1 MAQVQNFLTSKGSYL
16 ATYVDPNLRITPAQ
30 AIYDSARLHRI
41 NPKYILVL
49 LQKEQSLIENDS
61 PGQNQ
66 LDWATGYGICD
77 SCKKTDAKVQKYKGL
92 VNQVDWGTG
101 GTRYYLDNPNEFKYQ
116 TGQTFTIDNQK
127 ITIANDATRA
137 LYIYTPHLH
146 GNKNFYNIWQNWFST
161 SYFEG
166 SLLQDSK
173 DGGIYLIRDGKKH
186 PFLSK
191 SAFLS
196 RYPSFDRV
204 IPVNPSELDSYPLGN
219 AIEHSNY
226 SLLQIPTGGIY
237 LLDDDTLRPIAS
249 KKAFRLLGYNPEEII
264 HVKSKDIFSYKIG
277 KAITET
283 SIYPTGALLQDNST
297 GGVYFVQNG
306 IKQPIL
312 DRELINLYYKNKK
325 IYLLFF
331 FFFKQKTAYEIYQCD
346 WSSDVCS
353 SDLKCFQIF
362 WKKNHK
368 YAATY
373 KTPKKR
379 SYISIIRRIIKNG
392 AKPDHHIEHQESTHQ
407 RIKNKI
413 GRASCRER
421 V

>member
-173 DGGIYLIRDGKKH
+173 DGGIYLIRDGKNILSCLNQ
-186 PFLSK
+186 PFCPDTPHL
-191 SAFLS
+191 
-196 RYPSFDRV
+196 
-204 IPVNPSELDSYPLGN
+204 
-219 AIEHSNY
+219 
-226 SLLQIPTGGIY
+226 TG
-237 LLDDDTLRPIAS
+237 
-249 KKAFRLLGYNPEEII
+249 
-264 HVKSKDIFSYKIG
+264 
-277 KAITET
+277 
-283 SIYPTGALLQDNST
+283 
-297 GGVYFVQNG
+297 
-306 IKQPIL
+306 
-312 DRELINLYYKNKK
+312 
-325 IYLLFF
+325 
-331 FFFKQKTAYEIYQCD
+331 
-346 WSSDVCS
+346 
-353 SDLKCFQIF
+353 
-362 WKKNHK
+362 
-368 YAATY
+368 
-373 KTPKKR
+373 
-379 SYISIIRRIIKNG
+379 
-392 AKPDHHIEHQESTHQ
+392 
-407 RIKNKI
+407 
-413 GRASCRER
+413 
-421 V
+421 